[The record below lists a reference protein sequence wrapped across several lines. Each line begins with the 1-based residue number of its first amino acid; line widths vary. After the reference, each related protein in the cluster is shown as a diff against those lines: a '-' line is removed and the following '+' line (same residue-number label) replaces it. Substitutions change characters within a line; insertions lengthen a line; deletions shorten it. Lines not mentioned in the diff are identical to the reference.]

1 VFAPAGAT
9 QVRLVAD
16 FTLEIRFRPGA
27 SHLDVGWA
35 LPTNGF
41 SCGGRGPP
49 YVGSRFVDY
58 QLKSIGKTCA
68 GTGELLEA
76 GSTCHSVLVERNG
89 ELIRLDYSEEGWN
102 GPPED
107 SVGEWVALVP
117 DDTPKPKVIDKEA
130 LMRYFEQ
137 LSEDPNPAHDQMHYV
152 LALLLLQKRRLKFD
166 GQRTDE
172 DGNEFLQVIGSK
184 SEGPFEVADQN
195 LDDTEIANLQAT
207 LNAQLEAE
215 LI

>member
-1 VFAPAGAT
+1 MFLPERRYAWSGLPAT
-9 QVRLVAD
+9 VN
-16 FTLEIRFRPGA
+16 
-27 SHLDVGWA
+27 S
-35 LPTNGF
+35 
-41 SCGGRGPP
+41 
-49 YVGSRFVDY
+49 FVDY
-58 QLKSIGKTCA
+58 HLKSIGKTCA
-68 GTGELLEA
+68 GTGETLEP

-89 ELIRLDYSEEGWN
+89 ELLRLDYSEEGWK

-107 SVGEWVALVP
+107 CVGEWLALVP
-117 DDTPKPKVIDKEA
+117 DDTPKPKVIDTEA

-152 LALLLLQKRRLKFD
+152 FALLLLQKRRLKID

-184 SEGPFEVADQN
+184 SEGPYEVADQD
-195 LDDTEIANLQAT
+195 LDEQEIANLQAT

-215 LI
+215 LA

>member
-1 VFAPAGAT
+1 MW
-9 QVRLVAD
+9 QILRLRYDSALVPR
-16 FTLEIRFRPGA
+16 TLV
-27 SHLDVGWA
+27 VGWA

-41 SCGGRGPP
+41 SCGGRCPP
-49 YVGSRFVDY
+49 YVGKRFVDY
-58 QLKSIGKTCA
+58 QLKTIGKTCA
-68 GTGELLEA
+68 GTGELLKA
-76 GSTCHSVLVERNG
+76 GTTCHSVLVDRDG
-89 ELIRLDYSEEGWN
+89 ELLRLDYSEEGWK

-107 SVGEWVALVP
+107 SVGEWLAIVP
-117 DDTPKPKVIDKEA
+117 DDTPKPKVIDTEA

-152 LALLLLQKRRLKFD
+152 LALLLLQKRRLRFD

-184 SEGPFEVADQN
+184 SEGPYEVADQE
-195 LDDTEIANLQAT
+195 LDDTEIANLQAA

>member
-1 VFAPAGAT
+1 M
-9 QVRLVAD
+9 
-16 FTLEIRFRPGA
+16 
-27 SHLDVGWA
+27 
-35 LPTNGF
+35 
-41 SCGGRGPP
+41 
-49 YVGSRFVDY
+49 DY

-68 GTGELLEA
+68 GTGEPLEP
-76 GSTCHSVLVERNG
+76 GSTYHSVLVERNG
-89 ELIRLDYSEEGWN
+89 ELLRLDYSEEGWK

-107 SVGEWVALVP
+107 SVGELLAVVP
-117 DDTPKPKVIDKEA
+117 DDTPKPKVIDTEA

-152 LALLLLQKRRLKFD
+152 LALLLLQKRRLRLD

-184 SEGPFEVADQN
+184 SEGPYEVADKD
-195 LDDTEIANLQAT
+195 LDEQQIANLQAT

>member
-1 VFAPAGAT
+1 M
-9 QVRLVAD
+9 
-16 FTLEIRFRPGA
+16 
-27 SHLDVGWA
+27 
-35 LPTNGF
+35 
-41 SCGGRGPP
+41 
-49 YVGSRFVDY
+49 DY

-68 GTGELLEA
+68 GTGEPLEP

-89 ELIRLDYSEEGWN
+89 ELLRLDYSEEGWK

-107 SVGEWVALVP
+107 SVGEWLAVVP
-117 DDTPKPKVIDKEA
+117 DDTPKPKVIDTEA

-152 LALLLLQKRRLKFD
+152 LALLLLQKRRLRLD

-184 SEGPFEVADQN
+184 SEGPYEVADQD
-195 LDDTEIANLQAT
+195 LDEQQIANLQAT

>member
-1 VFAPAGAT
+1 
-9 QVRLVAD
+9 
-16 FTLEIRFRPGA
+16 
-27 SHLDVGWA
+27 
-35 LPTNGF
+35 
-41 SCGGRGPP
+41 
-49 YVGSRFVDY
+49 VDY

-68 GTGELLEA
+68 ATGEPLEA
-76 GSTCHSVLVERNG
+76 GSTCHSVLVDRNG
-89 ELIRLDYSEEGWN
+89 ELLRLDYSEEGWK

-107 SVGEWVALVP
+107 SVGEWLALVP
-117 DDTPKPKVIDKEA
+117 DDTPKPKVIDTEA

-152 LALLLLQKRRLKFD
+152 LALLLLQKRRLRID
-166 GQRTDE
+166 GQRTDD

-184 SEGPFEVADQN
+184 SEGPYEVADQD
-195 LDDTEIANLQAT
+195 LDEQEIANLQAT

>member
-1 VFAPAGAT
+1 
-9 QVRLVAD
+9 
-16 FTLEIRFRPGA
+16 
-27 SHLDVGWA
+27 
-35 LPTNGF
+35 
-41 SCGGRGPP
+41 
-49 YVGSRFVDY
+49 VDY

-68 GTGELLEA
+68 GTGKPLEA

-89 ELIRLDYSEEGWN
+89 DLLRLDYSEEGWK
-102 GPPED
+102 GPLED
-107 SVGEWVALVP
+107 SVGEWLALVP
-117 DDTPKPKVIDKEA
+117 DATPKPKVIDTEA

-137 LSEDPNPAHDQMHYV
+137 LSENPNPAHDQMHYV
-152 LALLLLQKRRLKFD
+152 LALLLLQKRRLRFD

-184 SEGPFEVADQN
+184 SEGPFEIADQE